1 VTPRWRRSM
10 PFPLPPAESVP
21 PNRILSVAGKEQPVT
36 SSGPPTISEMAPSER
51 VAVITGASSG
61 IGEATARGLKA
72 AGFAVVLGA
81 RREERLMAVA
91 SELGGRGLPLDVRDP
106 ASIHAFVGAISA
118 EYGQVEILINNA
130 GLAAGLQ
137 PLAEGNDDDWVQM
150 METNVL
156 GLLRVTKAMLP
167 LLRRAPR
174 AHIVNLGSVAGF
186 EVYAG
191 GVGYTASKHAVRA
204 ITKTLRL
211 ELMGE
216 PIRVTEVEP
225 GMVETEFSL
234 VRFKGDQERAS
245 NVYKGM
251 EPLTGADVAD
261 CIVWVVT
268 RPPHVNIDEMVVRPI
283 AQATVRD
290 VARHS

>member
-1 VTPRWRRSM
+1 MPGSDRVT
-10 PFPLPPAESVP
+10 V
-21 PNRILSVAGKEQPVT
+21 V
-36 SSGPPTISEMAPSER
+36 
-51 VAVITGASSG
+51 TGASSG
-61 IGEATARGLKA
+61 IGEATARGLRE
-72 AGFAVVLGA
+72 AGFFVVLGA
-81 RREERLMAVA
+81 RREDRLMAVA
-91 SELGGRGLPLDVRDP
+91 RELGGRGLPLDVRDL
-106 ASIHAFVGAISA
+106 ASIDAFTAAIAA

-137 PLAEGNDDDWVQM
+137 PLAQGNDDDWVQM

-156 GLLRVTKAMLP
+156 GLLRVTRAMLP

-186 EVYAG
+186 EVYPG

-216 PIRVTEVEP
+216 PIRVTEIEP

-234 VRFKGDQERAS
+234 VRFKGDREKAS
-245 NVYKGM
+245 NVYQGM
-251 EPLTGADVAD
+251 QPLTGADIAD

-268 RPPHVNIDEMVVRPI
+268 RPPHVNVDEMVVRPI

-290 VARHS
+290 VARKS

>member
-1 VTPRWRRSM
+1 M
-10 PFPLPPAESVP
+10 P
-21 PNRILSVAGKEQPVT
+21 G
-36 SSGPPTISEMAPSER
+36 SER
-51 VAVITGASSG
+51 IAVVTGASSG
-61 IGEATARGLKA
+61 IGEATARGLRE
-72 AGFAVVLGA
+72 AGFFVVLGA
-81 RREERLMAVA
+81 RREDRLMAVA
-91 SELGGRGLPLDVRDP
+91 RELRGRGLPLDVRDL
-106 ASIHAFVGAISA
+106 ASIDAFTAAIAA

-137 PLAEGNDDDWVQM
+137 PLAQGNDDDWVQM

-156 GLLRVTKAMLP
+156 GLLRVTRAMLP

-186 EVYAG
+186 EVYPG

-216 PIRVTEVEP
+216 PIRVTEIEP

-234 VRFKGDQERAS
+234 VRFKGDREKAS
-245 NVYKGM
+245 NVYQGM
-251 EPLTGADVAD
+251 QPLTGADIAD

-268 RPPHVNIDEMVVRPI
+268 RPPHVNVDEMVVRPI

-290 VARHS
+290 VARKS

>member
-1 VTPRWRRSM
+1 
-10 PFPLPPAESVP
+10 
-21 PNRILSVAGKEQPVT
+21 
-36 SSGPPTISEMAPSER
+36 MAASER
-51 VAVITGASSG
+51 VAVVTGASSG
-61 IGEATARGLKA
+61 IGEATARGLHQ

-81 RREERLMAVA
+81 RREDRLMAVA
-91 SELGGRGLPLDVRDP
+91 RELGGRGLPLDVRDP
-106 ASIHAFVGAISA
+106 GSIKAFVDAIGA

-137 PLAEGNDDDWVQM
+137 PLAEGNEDDWVQM

-186 EVYAG
+186 EVYPG

-216 PIRVTEVEP
+216 PIRVTEIEP

-234 VRFKGDQERAS
+234 VRFKGDKERAS

-251 EPLTGADVAD
+251 EPLTGADIAD

>member
-1 VTPRWRRSM
+1 M
-10 PFPLPPAESVP
+10 P
-21 PNRILSVAGKEQPVT
+21 
-36 SSGPPTISEMAPSER
+36 PSDR
-51 VAVITGASSG
+51 VAVVTGASSG
-61 IGEATARGLKA
+61 IGEATARGLQK
-72 AGFAVVLGA
+72 AGFFVVLGA
-81 RREERLMAVA
+81 RRQDRLMAIA
-91 SELGGRGLPLDVRDP
+91 RELGGRGLPLDVRDR
-106 ASIHAFVGAISA
+106 ASIDAFVAAIAA
-118 EYGQVEILINNA
+118 EYGQVEILVNNA

-137 PLAEGNDDDWVQM
+137 PLADGNDDDWVQM

-186 EVYAG
+186 EVYPG

-225 GMVETEFSL
+225 GLVETEFSL
-234 VRFKGDQERAS
+234 VRFKGDPERAA

-251 EPLTGADVAD
+251 EPLTGGDIAD
-261 CIVWVVT
+261 CIIWVVT
-268 RPPHVNIDEMVVRPI
+268 RPPNVNIDEMVVRPI
-283 AQATVRD
+283 AQATARD
-290 VARHS
+290 VARKS

>member
-1 VTPRWRRSM
+1 MSG
-10 PFPLPPAESVP
+10 SD
-21 PNRILSVAGKEQPVT
+21 RI
-36 SSGPPTISEMAPSER
+36 
-51 VAVITGASSG
+51 AVVTGASSG
-61 IGEATARGLKA
+61 IGEATARGLRE
-72 AGFAVVLGA
+72 AGFFVVLGA
-81 RREERLMAVA
+81 RREDRLMAVA
-91 SELGGRGLPLDVRDP
+91 RELDGRGLPLDVRDL
-106 ASIHAFVGAISA
+106 ASIDAFTAAIAA
-118 EYGQVEILINNA
+118 EHDQVEILINNA

-137 PLAEGNDDDWVQM
+137 PLAQGNDDDWVQM

-156 GLLRVTKAMLP
+156 GLLRVTRAMLP
-167 LLRRAPR
+167 LLRHAPR

-186 EVYAG
+186 EVYPG

-216 PIRVTEVEP
+216 PIRVTEIEP

-245 NVYKGM
+245 NVYQGM
-251 EPLTGADVAD
+251 RPLTGADIAD

-268 RPPHVNIDEMVVRPI
+268 RPPHVNVDEMVVRPI
-283 AQATVRD
+283 AQATARD
-290 VARHS
+290 VARKS

>member
-1 VTPRWRRSM
+1 M
-10 PFPLPPAESVP
+10 AEPA
-21 PNRILSVAGKEQPVT
+21 RI
-36 SSGPPTISEMAPSER
+36 
-51 VAVITGASSG
+51 AVVTGASSG
-61 IGEATARGLKA
+61 IGEATARGLRE
-72 AGFAVVLGA
+72 AGFFVVLGA
-81 RREERLMAVA
+81 RRQDRLMTVA
-91 SELGGRGLPLDVRDP
+91 RELGGRGLALDVRDP
-106 ASIHAFVGAISA
+106 ASIEAFTAAIAA
-118 EYGQVEILINNA
+118 EFGQVEVLVNNA

-150 METNVL
+150 IETNVL

-186 EVYAG
+186 EVYPG

-216 PIRVTEVEP
+216 PIRVTEIEP
-225 GMVETEFSL
+225 GLVETEFSL
-234 VRFKGDQERAS
+234 VRFKGDRERAS
-245 NVYKGM
+245 TVYKGIQ
-251 EPLTGADVAD
+251 PLTGADVAD

-268 RPPHVNIDEMVVRPI
+268 RPAHVNVDEMVVRPI
-283 AQATVRD
+283 AQATARD
-290 VARHS
+290 VARKS

>member
-1 VTPRWRRSM
+1 M
-10 PFPLPPAESVP
+10 PGSD
-21 PNRILSVAGKEQPVT
+21 
-36 SSGPPTISEMAPSER
+36 R
-51 VAVITGASSG
+51 VAVVTGASSG
-61 IGEATARGLKA
+61 IGEATARGLRE
-72 AGFAVVLGA
+72 AGFFVVLGA
-81 RREERLMAVA
+81 RREDRLMAVA
-91 SELGGRGLPLDVRDP
+91 RELGGRGLPLDVRDL
-106 ASIHAFVGAISA
+106 ASIDAFTAAIAA

-137 PLAEGNDDDWVQM
+137 PLAQGNDDDWVQM

-156 GLLRVTKAMLP
+156 GLLRVTRAMLP
-167 LLRRAPR
+167 LLRHAPR

-186 EVYAG
+186 EVYPG

-216 PIRVTEVEP
+216 PIRVTEIEP

-245 NVYKGM
+245 NVYQGM
-251 EPLTGADVAD
+251 RPLTGADIAD

-268 RPPHVNIDEMVVRPI
+268 RPPHVNVDEMVVRPI
-283 AQATVRD
+283 AQATARD
-290 VARHS
+290 VARKS

>member
-1 VTPRWRRSM
+1 M
-10 PFPLPPAESVP
+10 PDSD
-21 PNRILSVAGKEQPVT
+21 RI
-36 SSGPPTISEMAPSER
+36 
-51 VAVITGASSG
+51 AVVTGASSG
-61 IGEATARGLKA
+61 IGEATARGLRA
-72 AGFAVVLGA
+72 AGFFVVLGA
-81 RREERLMAVA
+81 RREDRLMAVA
-91 SELGGRGLPLDVRDP
+91 RELGGRGLPLDVRDL
-106 ASIHAFVGAISA
+106 ASIDAFTAAIAA

-137 PLAEGNDDDWVQM
+137 PLAQGNDDDWVQM

-156 GLLRVTKAMLP
+156 GLLRVTRAMLP

-186 EVYAG
+186 EVYPG

-216 PIRVTEVEP
+216 PIRVTEIEP

-234 VRFKGDQERAS
+234 VRFKGDREKAS
-245 NVYKGM
+245 NVYQGM
-251 EPLTGADVAD
+251 QPLTGADIAD

-268 RPPHVNIDEMVVRPI
+268 RPPNVNVDEMVVRPI

-290 VARHS
+290 VARKS

>member
-1 VTPRWRRSM
+1 M
-10 PFPLPPAESVP
+10 P
-21 PNRILSVAGKEQPVT
+21 
-36 SSGPPTISEMAPSER
+36 PSDR
-51 VAVITGASSG
+51 VAVVTGASSG
-61 IGEATARGLKA
+61 IGEATARGLRK
-72 AGFAVVLGA
+72 AGFVVVLGA
-81 RREERLMAVA
+81 RREDRLMAVA
-91 SELGGRGLPLDVRDP
+91 RKLGGRGLALDVRDP
-106 ASIHAFVGAISA
+106 ASIQAFVAAITA
-118 EYGQVEILINNA
+118 EYGQVEILVNNA

-137 PLAEGNDDDWVQM
+137 PLADGNDDDWVQM

-156 GLLRVTKAMLP
+156 GVLRVTKAMLP

-186 EVYAG
+186 EVYPG

-225 GMVETEFSL
+225 GLVETEFSL
-234 VRFKGDQERAS
+234 VRFKGDRERAS
-245 NVYKGM
+245 NVYQGM
-251 EPLTGADVAD
+251 QPLTGADVAD

-268 RPPHVNIDEMVVRPI
+268 RPPNVNIDEMVVRPI
-283 AQATVRD
+283 AQATARD
-290 VARHS
+290 VARRS